1 MFDNKEDEQFFSLL
15 TNISLSSESTLER
28 LTNSLKVFVK
38 KYFDNQDFTPPE
50 NSLEIAMNCIIN
62 SESILYTVYELEA
75 RAMTEEEKLELLHYK
90 DVVLKTLVVVTNLD
104 FFVSEL
110 KENDLF
116 KDAYLLREK
125 VKMEFRIEATKIN
138 QNPDM
143 FNHTEVKT
151 RFFTDTKPI
160 EHRKNSDEIK
170 KSDTAVHYESPISLP
185 EIKADEIISVI
196 KGESE
201 SMSRLKKAM
210 NASKTKKE
218 TSDSGEDKKE
228 KKLRTSM
235 GWEISQ
241 DFLENGPY
249 ADN

>member
-1 MFDNKEDEQFFSLL
+1 MFDNKEDELFFSLL

-28 LTNSLKVFVK
+28 LTNSLKVFVR

-62 SESILYTVYELEA
+62 SESILYTVYELEKEA
-75 RAMTEEEKLELLHYK
+75 STEEEKLELLHYK

-104 FFVSEL
+104 FFVTEL

-116 KDAYLLREK
+116 KDAYVLREK
-125 VKMEFRIEATKIN
+125 VKAEFRLEADKIN

-143 FNHTEVKT
+143 FNYTEIKT

-160 EHRKNSDEIK
+160 EHRKNSDEVK
-170 KSDTAVHYESPISLP
+170 KTDTSIHYENQISLP

-210 NASKTKKE
+210 NESKIKKE
-218 TSDSGEDKKE
+218 VSQSSKE

-241 DFLENGPY
+241 DFLENGLY
-249 ADN
+249 ADT